1 MPASLVSRMGLR
13 RELTDF
19 KSVLSD
25 ARNQV
30 LVPVDVEAMAQSLV
44 EAGGREF
51 VEMVRELTIAL
62 ANTRQDL
69 EAANRQC
76 ERLKAELE
84 KRGVLADEPP
94 PQHQPAESA
103 EPPPEPA
110 ATAQDEWEEWDKRF
124 RSLLERGDRP
134 Q

>member
-62 ANTRQDL
+62 ANTRQEL
-69 EAANRQC
+69 EAANRHC

-94 PQHQPAESA
+94 PQPQQPA

-124 RSLLERGDRP
+124 RSLLG
-134 Q
+134 